1 MIVDMISNKNL
12 NQIVTELF
20 IRDRKRNIPLV
31 FIKQETLKYLKI
43 PKMYSL
49 LYYENSKWKRA
60 LITINHSSDIDFKE
74 FMKIYLECTGESCSF
89 LVNNKTLTSDDP
101 LRFRKDL
108 SERKYNK
115 LWKFMKILEM
125 KNYNLVLIERLQI
138 SA

>member
-43 PKMYSL
+43 PKVYSL
-49 LYYENSKWKRA
+49 LYYENSKWKRT

-74 FMKIYLECTGESCSF
+74 FMKIYLECTRESYSF

-125 KNYNLVLIERLQI
+125 KTYNLVLIERLQI

>member
-43 PKMYSL
+43 PKVYSL
-49 LYYENSKWKRA
+49 LYYENSKWKRT

-74 FMKIYLECTGESCSF
+74 FMKIYLECTGESYSF
-89 LVNNKTLTSDDP
+89 LVSNKILTSDDP